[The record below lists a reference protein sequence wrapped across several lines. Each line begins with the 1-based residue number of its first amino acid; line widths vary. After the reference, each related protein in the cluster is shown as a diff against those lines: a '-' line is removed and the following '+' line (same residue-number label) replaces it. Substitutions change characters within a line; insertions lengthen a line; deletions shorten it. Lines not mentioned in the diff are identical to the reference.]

1 MTNRN
6 RVRLSQLSLGLAIAL
21 AAAPAFAQNTTAA
34 VGGRIVGS
42 DEQPVAGA
50 QVTIVHTPS
59 GTVSNAMTGA
69 DGRYSARGL
78 RVGGPY
84 TITIVKDG
92 VSEVREGVYLQLA
105 ETTAI
110 DATLGEDVATLAAV
124 EVTGSAVMSE
134 VFAADKMGT
143 GTNVNRGQIEAL
155 PSANRNIQDYIRLDP
170 RIAQTSKA
178 DGAISAGGQNTRYNL
193 IKIDGVSSSD
203 PFGLESNNLPTERQP
218 VSIDAIEEI
227 NIDLANYDTTISG
240 GTGAVVNAVTKS
252 GTNEFHGS
260 LYYTLRDGD
269 WVREDL
275 NGVKFNGFE
284 SEDTYGGTFGGPLI
298 KDRLFFFVNYENYV
312 RTAPATGFGA
322 TPYGSGQITDANIAA
337 VQAAA
342 AAYGFDAGGID
353 GLNADTEIEE
363 YAVKLDWNITD
374 AHRAALRYS
383 FLEQGVLRFPQ
394 VDNNSIS
401 LDTFWYNYAKEF
413 ESTVFELFSDWTD
426 SFSTEFKV
434 SRRDYVAVRETNSN
448 LPQIEI
454 RGFGTGNN
462 SIYLGTEQNSHVNL
476 IDTEQTSMFLAGNL
490 FVGDHEMKFGADY
503 EKNDIINFYGRDL
516 NGTYQFNNLADFIAG
531 NPATYVVR
539 APRPN
544 GGSYADIPAAYT
556 QSNTGLFIQD
566 TWSVNYNL
574 TLMFGL
580 RYDAPDFD
588 EQKLYNE
595 YVSNI
600 YGYDNS
606 NTVDVS
612 ILQPRVGFNYT
623 FDSERPT
630 QVRGGLGLFQGAS
643 PNVWLAGAY
652 QNTGL
657 NYVQYE
663 ERNGGNFEPGVPPY
677 IPATGLN
684 PACFPVPTLSN
695 CPRQNVDI
703 IAPDFALPSV
713 WKANVAFD
721 HELPWHG
728 IVFSAEALVTN
739 VKDGLFIQRLDPYN
753 ANGDGVTAIGP
764 DGRELFWNA
773 NGLNP
778 DRRGNFGIS
787 NGTNGAFN
795 RALRPNGV
803 GDVFL
808 ISNTDKGESTQ
819 LTFGLDKPLVDTWGW
834 SLYYTYTEAT
844 DVSPMTSSTN
854 SSNWGGTLIGS
865 MNEDVAY
872 DSRYAIK
879 DRITGTVSWRHNFF
893 ENYETRVS
901 MFYEGRSG
909 RPFSY
914 IFRNDA
920 NGDNGGFNDLF
931 YVPNGPGDVVFT
943 GGAAM
948 EASFFAWLEQNPEL
962 AAYQGQIAPANAFRT
977 EWVNSFD
984 VRITQELPGFA
995 KGHKSVLALDI
1006 MNIGNLLNKEWGLIE
1021 DYGFNSTQQLANY
1034 AGICGPTTTLA
1045 ACAGNEGRYVY
1056 HWTGPGTGA
1065 QIQENNNDKGNTAVS
1080 RWSVMLSFKYQ
1091 F

>member
-34 VGGRIVGS
+34 VSGRITGA
-42 DEQPVAGA
+42 DEQPVVGA

-59 GTVSNAMTGA
+59 GTSSNATTGA

-84 TITIVKDG
+84 TITIMKDG
-92 VSEVREGVYLQLA
+92 EVEVREGVYLQLA
-105 ETTAI
+105 ETTAV
-110 DATLGEDVATLAAV
+110 DASLGEDLATLAAV

-134 VFAADKMGT
+134 VFSPDKMGT
-143 GTNVNRGQIEAL
+143 GTNVNRQQIETL
-155 PSANRNIQDYIRLDP
+155 PSANRNIQDYIRTDP
-170 RIAQTSKA
+170 RISQISKS

-193 IKIDGVSSSD
+193 IKIDGVSASD

-227 NIDLANYDTTISG
+227 NIDLANYDTTIAG

-269 WVREDL
+269 WVRQDL
-275 NGVKFNGFE
+275 DGVEFNGFE
-284 SEDTYGGTFGGPLI
+284 SEDTYGGTFGGPLV

-312 RTAPATGFGA
+312 RTAPATGFGS
-322 TPYGSGQITDANIAA
+322 TPYGSGDITDADIAA

-342 AAYGFDAGGID
+342 QGLGFNAGGIG
-353 GLNADTEIEE
+353 GLDADTEIEE
-363 YAVKLDWNITD
+363 YAIKLDWNITD

-413 ESTVFELFSDWTD
+413 ESTVLEVFSDWTD
-426 SFSTEFKV
+426 NFSTEFKV
-434 SRRDYVAVRETNSN
+434 SQRDYTAERVTNSN
-448 LPQIEI
+448 LPQVQI
-454 RGFGTGNN
+454 RGFGGN
-462 SIYLGTEQNSHVNL
+462 SAIYVGTEQNSHVNL
-476 IDTEQTSMFLAGNL
+476 IDTKQTTLFGSGNL
-490 FVGDHEMKFGADY
+490 FVGDHELKFGFDW
-503 EKNDIINFYGRDL
+503 EENDVINFYGRDL
-516 NGTYQFNNLADFIAG
+516 NGTYTFDSIEDFENG
-531 NPATYVVR
+531 DYSFYVIR
-539 APRPN
+539 QPRPN
-544 GGSYADIPAAYT
+544 GGTRDDIPAIYT

-566 TWSVNYNL
+566 TWNVNYNL

-580 RYDAPDFD
+580 RYDKPDFD
-588 EQKLYNE
+588 DQRLYND
-595 YVSNI
+595 YVSTI

-606 NTVDVS
+606 NTVDVD
-612 ILQPRVGFNYT
+612 LVQPRFGFNYT

-630 QVRGGLGLFQGAS
+630 QIRGGLGLFQGAS

-663 ERNGGNFEPGVPPY
+663 ERNGNSFSPDPNNPY
-677 IPATGLN
+677 IPPSGPNA
-684 PACFPVPTLSN
+684 ACDPIPTLPN

-713 WKANVAFD
+713 WKANLAFE

-728 IVFSAEALVTN
+728 VVFSAEALVTN
-739 VKDGLFIQRLDPYN
+739 TKDGIFIQRLDPFN
-753 ANGDGVTAIGP
+753 ANGEGITAVGP
-764 DGRELFWNA
+764 DGRDLFWNA

-778 DRRGNFGIS
+778 DRAGNFGIS

-808 ISNTDKGESTQ
+808 ISNSGKGESKQ
-819 LTFGLDKPLVDTWGW
+819 LTFGLDKPLIDTWGW
-834 SLYYTYTEAT
+834 SLFYTYTEAT
-844 DVSPMTSSTN
+844 DASPMTSSTN
-854 SSNWGGTLIGS
+854 SSNWGSNLIGDLNS
-865 MNEDVAY
+865 GIAY

-879 DRITGTVSWRHNFF
+879 DRFTGSVTWRHNFF
-893 ENYETRVS
+893 ADYETRVGL
-901 MFYEGRSG
+901 FYEGRSG

-920 NGDNGGFNDLF
+920 NGDSGGFNDLF
-931 YVPNGPGDVVFT
+931 YVPNGPGDVVFS

-948 EASFFAWLEQNPEL
+948 EASFFEWLEQNPDL
-962 AAYQGQIAPANAFRT
+962 ARYAGQIAPANAFRT

-984 VRITQELPGFA
+984 VRISQELPGFA
-995 KGHKSVLALDI
+995 EGHKSVLALDI
-1006 MNIGNLLNKEWGLIE
+1006 MNIGNLLNKDWGLIE

-1056 HWTGPGTGA
+1056 TWTGPGAGA

-1080 RWSVMLSFKYQ
+1080 RWSIMLSFKYQ

>member
-34 VGGRIVGS
+34 VAGRITGA
-42 DEQPVAGA
+42 DEQPVVGA

-59 GTVSNAMTGA
+59 GTSSNATTGA

-92 VSEVREGVYLQLA
+92 EVEVREGVYLQLA
-105 ETTAI
+105 ETTAV
-110 DATLGEDVATLAAV
+110 DASLGDDLATLAAV

-134 VFAADKMGT
+134 VFSPDKMGT
-143 GTNVNRGQIEAL
+143 GTNVNRQQIETL
-155 PSANRNIQDYIRLDP
+155 PSANRNIQDYIRTDP
-170 RIAQTSKA
+170 RISQISKS

-193 IKIDGVSSSD
+193 IKIDGVSASD

-227 NIDLANYDTTISG
+227 NIDLANYDTTIAG

-269 WVREDL
+269 WVRQDL
-275 NGVKFNGFE
+275 NGVEFNGFE
-284 SEDTYGGTFGGPLI
+284 SEDTYGATFGGPLV

-322 TPYGSGQITDANIAA
+322 TPYGSGDITDADIAA

-342 AAYGFDAGGID
+342 QGYGFNAGGIG
-353 GLNADTEIEE
+353 GLDADTEIEE
-363 YAVKLDWNITD
+363 YAIKLDWNIND
-374 AHRAALRYS
+374 SHRAALRYS
-383 FLEQGVLRFPQ
+383 YLDQGVLRFPQ

-413 ESTVFELFSDWTD
+413 ESTVLEVFSDWSD
-426 SFSTEFKV
+426 NFSTEFKV
-434 SRRDYVAVRETNSN
+434 SQRDYTAVRQTNSN
-448 LPQIEI
+448 LPQIQI
-454 RGFGTGNN
+454 QGFGGN
-462 SIYLGTEQNSHVNL
+462 SAIYIGTEQNSHVNL
-476 IDTEQTSMFLAGNL
+476 IDTEQTTLFGAGNL
-490 FVGDHEMKFGADY
+490 FVGDHEIKFGFDW
-503 EKNDIINFYGRDL
+503 ENNDVINFYGRDL
-516 NGTYQFNNLADFIAG
+516 NGTYTFSSLADFQAG
-531 NPATYVVR
+531 NYSFYVVR

-556 QSNTGLFIQD
+556 QSNTGLFVQD
-566 TWSVNYNL
+566 TWAVNYNL

-580 RYDAPDFD
+580 RYDKPDFD
-588 EQKLYNE
+588 DQRLYND
-595 YVSNI
+595 YVSTI

-606 NTVDVS
+606 NTVDVD
-612 ILQPRVGFNYT
+612 IVQPRFGFNYT

-630 QVRGGLGLFQGAS
+630 QIRGGLGLFQGAS

-663 ERNGGNFEPGVPPY
+663 ERNGSGFSGPDLY
-677 IPATGLN
+677 IPPSGSNA
-684 PACFPVPTLSN
+684 ACSPIPTLPN

-713 WKANVAFD
+713 WKANLAFE

-728 IVFSAEALVTN
+728 MVFSAEALVTN
-739 VKDGLFIQRLDPYN
+739 TKDGIFIQRLDPFN
-753 ANGDGVTAIGP
+753 ANGEGVTAVGP
-764 DGRELFWNA
+764 DGRDLFWNA

-778 DRRGNFGIS
+778 DRRGNFGID
-787 NGTNGAFN
+787 NGRNGVSN

-808 ISNTDKGESTQ
+808 ISNSGKGESTQ
-819 LTFGLDKPLVDTWGW
+819 LTFGLDKPLIDTWGW

-844 DVSPMTSSTN
+844 DASPMTSSTN
-854 SSNWGGTLIGS
+854 SSNWGSNLIGDLNS
-865 MNEDVAY
+865 GIAY

-879 DRITGTVSWRHNFF
+879 DRFTGSVTWRHNFF
-893 ENYETRVS
+893 ADYETRVGL
-901 MFYEGRSG
+901 FYEGRSG

-920 NGDNGGFNDLF
+920 NGDSGGFNDLF

-948 EASFFAWLEQNPEL
+948 EASFFEWLEANPDL
-962 AAYQGQIAPANAFRT
+962 ARYAGQIAPANAFRT

-995 KGHKSVLALDI
+995 EGHKSVLALDI
-1006 MNIGNLLNKEWGLIE
+1006 MNIGNLLNEDWGLIE

-1045 ACAGNEGRYVY
+1045 SCAGNEGRYVY